1 MKNIIPRLETISKE
15 NNNMGILS
23 KYLLGYKGDF
33 TDLKI
38 SKICDDL
45 YISVASATRLAKRLD
60 LDGFTSL
67 KIYLAEEK
75 IRNETSMM
83 KYHDITAQKYY
94 DDIMK
99 SLSITLG
106 EADNQKINKVSCLI
120 KDSKKV
126 NFFAVGGSN
135 IVITDLAQ
143 KLSRIKIPVT
153 YHSDPHVQF
162 VEAANSTTGEVCLG
176 LSYSGLTHEILANLQ
191 QSKANGAIT
200 VLITNNKNI
209 KYEFLDYVIDVSST
223 DNSMR
228 TYSISS
234 RFSALAILDLIYLN
248 IIDSNLEYYN
258 HLLEGNRYIK

>member
-1 MKNIIPRLETISKE
+1 MKNIIPRLEVISKE

-23 KYLLGYKGDF
+23 RYLLDYQGDF

-67 KIYLAEEK
+67 KIYLAEENV
-75 IRNETSMM
+75 RNKTSMM

-99 SLSITLG
+99 SLSVTLG
-106 EADNQKINKVSCLI
+106 EADNHTINEVSYHI
-120 KDSKKV
+120 KSCKKV

-143 KLSRIKIPVT
+143 KLARIKIPVT

-162 VEAANSTTGEVCLG
+162 VEAANTNKGEVCLG

-191 QSKANGAIT
+191 QSKTNGAIT

-209 KYEFLDYVIDVSST
+209 NYQFLDYVIDISST

-228 TYSISS
+228 TFSISS

-248 IIDSNLEYYN
+248 IIDSDLDYYN
-258 HLLEGNRYIK
+258 KLLESNRYIK